1 MSRKPAVG
9 RGDVM
14 TDCEHEVIYED
25 LVEVRWR
32 CEVGKQG
39 FCDVSKK
46 CVRVADGWPI
56 AQLVDSRSLGLVG
69 DGV

>member
-1 MSRKPAVG
+1 
-9 RGDVM
+9 M

-25 LVEVRWR
+25 LAEAGWSREVR
-32 CEVGKQG
+32 EQG
-39 FCDVSKK
+39 FRDVSKN

-56 AQLVDSRSLGLVG
+56 AQLVDSRSFGLVG